1 MSHTIDAAK
10 DMSPEPL
17 TESKLREW
25 MERMGSALLGI
36 STSIL
41 RDRARA
47 EEIVQETF
55 LRLWRRPPDQGEP
68 VYPSWLRVVVT
79 NLSIN
84 ALKQRRRSRP
94 LFDETDD
101 PGVRGSPRSVE
112 RVAAR
117 EDLERVERALERLP
131 PAKRTII
138 MLRAQDDLAYEDI
151 ARVLGV
157 PVGTVMSR
165 LNRARLALQK
175 ELEENEEQSRRGAF
189 DIRRYRAAGGA

>member
-1 MSHTIDAAK
+1 MA
-10 DMSPEPL
+10 PESL

-25 MERMGSALLGI
+25 MDRMGTALMGI
-36 STSIL
+36 SVSIL
-41 RDRARA
+41 RDHARA

-68 VYPSWLRVVVT
+68 VYPSWLRTVVT

-84 ALKQRRRSRP
+84 ALKQRRRTRP
-94 LFDETDD
+94 IFDETDD
-101 PGVRGSPRSVE
+101 PGVRGERRSDE

-117 EDLERVERALERLP
+117 EDLDRVERALERLDV
-131 PAKRTII
+131 AKRAII
-138 MLRAQDDLAYEDI
+138 MLRSQDDLSYEDI

-175 ELEENEEQSRRGAF
+175 ELETDEESARGGAF

>member
-1 MSHTIDAAK
+1 MRSPPV
-10 DMSPEPL
+10 PEPL

-25 MERMGSALLGI
+25 MERMGPGLIAI
-36 STSIL
+36 STSIC

-68 VYPSWLRVVVT
+68 VFPSWLRTVTT

-84 ALKQRRRSRP
+84 ALKSGRRMRVPLEEAPEPGTGAGSRA
-94 LFDETDD
+94 
-101 PGVRGSPRSVE
+101 VE

-117 EDLERVERALERLP
+117 EDLDRVERALERLD

-138 MLRAQDDLAYEDI
+138 MLRAQDEMAYEDI

-165 LNRARLALQK
+165 LSRARLALQR
-175 ELEENEEQSRRGAF
+175 ELETLEREESGASF